1 MKPRL
6 VSAIASFGLTASAP
20 TNNHLPSHCARR
32 GELAVPA
39 PSTGLLIPSLP
50 PATLL
55 PFLTRRG
62 ALSLLARPQ
71 RRPARKVGVGLEE
84 VGERGIK
91 GRSNEI
97 QQRDDEALYE
107 RESREEVG
115 RDNINE
121 GMARM
126 RAVGLLGVI
135 RGVKASEKDDIYTGT
150 WVRA

>member
-1 MKPRL
+1 M
-6 VSAIASFGLTASAP
+6 
-20 TNNHLPSHCARR
+20 
-32 GELAVPA
+32 
-39 PSTGLLIPSLP
+39 
-50 PATLL
+50 
-55 PFLTRRG
+55 
-62 ALSLLARPQ
+62 
-71 RRPARKVGVGLEE
+71 
-84 VGERGIK
+84 GERGIK

>member
-6 VSAIASFGLTASAP
+6 VSAVASFGLTASAP
-20 TNNHLPSHCARR
+20 TKNHLRSHCTGH
-32 GELAVPA
+32 GELAAPA
-39 PSTGLLIPSLP
+39 PSNALRVSSQPS
-50 PATLL
+50 ATHP